1 MAIRGGVRVRRQ
13 CCWKDTLLFPRLLYV
28 ESLGRAYNQRGST
41 FSAEQRS
48 LVAQKMEELPDLVR
62 EMPLDTTAAMT
73 VGGEAAAEDRG
84 TTASASTAAAIA
96 QQGASAVDGRDMLK
110 PLVLESIPGSRC
122 HLGQRRAG
130 DRCTHP
136 LLSTA
141 VLAAATKG

>member
-1 MAIRGGVRVRRQ
+1 M
-13 CCWKDTLLFPRLLYV
+13 LFPRLLLSRFV
-28 ESLGRAYNQRGST
+28 GRAYNQRGST

-48 LVAQKMEELPDLVR
+48 LVEQKMEELPDLIR
-62 EMPLDTTAAMT
+62 EMPPDTPAAVT

-110 PLVLESIPGSRC
+110 PLVRESIPGSRC
-122 HLGQRRAG
+122 HLGQRSAG

-141 VLAAATKG
+141 VLAAATKR